1 MLSLLGQLFKFM
13 KVYRKFWMAPLVI
26 GLLLLGGL
34 LIAAQSTALSPFIYA
49 IF

>member
-1 MLSLLGQLFKFM
+1 MLSVFGQLFKFM
-13 KVYRKFWMAPLVI
+13 RVYRKFWMAPIII

-34 LIAAQSTALSPFIYA
+34 LVAAQSSAIAPFIYA